1 YIHLVSPQEFAMAIL
16 NERDPPWYRH
26 FYWRVPPWLT
36 ARAGQVIKRQSP
48 LLPKAEIFL
57 VPSNVRYW
65 GQSGH
70 GLLHCKCLLL
80 TQSGHTSREQLLR
93 NVSGDSNAVIM
104 FTATLP
110 LSSFPCCR
118 PQRATSSSLRS
129 RLTSSTSRP
138 C

>member
-1 YIHLVSPQEFAMAIL
+1 GGRAGKRFEKKRKVAPPANIIWFPRKNLGWKFKK
-16 NERDPPWYRH
+16 ERAPPWYRH

-80 TQSGHTSREQLLR
+80 TQSGHTSLEQ
-93 NVSGDSNAVIM
+93 
-104 FTATLP
+104 
-110 LSSFPCCR
+110 
-118 PQRATSSSLRS
+118 
-129 RLTSSTSRP
+129 
-138 C
+138 